1 MPGLHMHTKYTVPYQ
16 TPWDSK
22 ALPLELPG
30 LVYSC
35 PIKSSL
41 YTAFYSV
48 LLLLVICFF
57 FHQKLQTCD
66 ATFNVCPSVFGALQ
80 NWLLYLPSCSGSL
93 LLRTPLAFGCVK
105 A

>member
-22 ALPLELPG
+22 ALPLELSG

-48 LLLLVICFF
+48 PLLLVICFF
-57 FHQKLQTCD
+57 FFIKSCKPAMLHST
-66 ATFNVCPSVFGALQ
+66 SVHLSLGLFRTGFCTYLLALVV
-80 NWLLYLPSCSGSL
+80 YS
-93 LLRTPLAFGCVK
+93 
-105 A
+105 